1 MAQAPDGAT
10 RGEQAN
16 DRRDLIEAHEAHEA
30 QQKQQT
36 KSPSSQPER
45 RGNNG
50 SDPPGENLTNYSAPS
65 RATADPRSTGESDE

>member
-16 DRRDLIEAHEAHEA
+16 DRSDLIEAHEA

-50 SDPPGENLTNYSAPS
+50 SDPPGENLTNYLVAITCP
-65 RATADPRSTGESDE
+65 G